1 MIEASSEILKRRSQL
16 KRTEE
21 ERVLAAEANG
31 NMNVMLRSRVA
42 RIETDHVRISQ
53 DEREIEIQN
62 DTVIVNA
69 GGILPTGFL
78 RSLGVQVDTKFGTV

>member
-1 MIEASSEILKRRSQL
+1 
-16 KRTEE
+16 
-21 ERVLAAEANG
+21 
-31 NMNVMLRSRVA
+31 
-42 RIETDHVRISQ
+42 VRISQ
-53 DEREIEIQN
+53 DERKIEIQN